1 MKGQVN
7 CQGFSASKKEEL
19 IKILQEGHAEFLLN
33 PFWNKLNNSAHLNIY
48 AKPEY
53 RVHLEKA
60 AMEETSFS
68 DDIMILI
75 NDAFE
80 SI

>member
-1 MKGQVN
+1 MEGQVN

-19 IKILQEGHAEFLLN
+19 IKILQESHAEFLIN
-33 PFWNKLNNSAHLNIY
+33 PFWDKLNSSAHLNIY
-48 AKPEY
+48 SVPEY
-53 RVHLEKA
+53 RVLLEKA

-68 DDIMILI
+68 NDIMILI
-75 NDAFE
+75 NDAFK